1 MLAAHIPRR
10 AQNGQRPRQFKGAQL
25 RPARLD
31 SARAHG
37 LNRLR
42 SNSAGGRLSRVA
54 AHKGARETLAK
65 PRTVGAERLPW
76 GPLLITPLLV
86 GVVLGL
92 GGAFDTGRMR
102 LAVRLAYWVVLM
114 LFGSVVGRSLAIW
127 VITRPRFLAR
137 RWASAA
143 VIAAVTSLV
152 MTLVVWLA
160 NSVVGN
166 EPLRIVRLGYMFLP
180 VLIISAATTVLSVLV
195 DGQPTTTSA
204 APADAPAAKFLDRMP
219 PRLAGG
225 ALFAVEAQDHYLRL
239 HTSLGEDLIL
249 MRLTDAIAELE
260 GIEGARTHRS
270 WWVARDAIVGVER
283 AEGRASLT
291 LPNGAHVPVSR
302 SYARTLRE
310 AGWF

>member
-1 MLAAHIPRR
+1 MAKGRGSSR
-10 AQNGQRPRQFKGAQL
+10 ALGYIL
-25 RPARLD
+25 RGLT
-31 SARAHG
+31 AHG
-37 LNRLR
+37 RADSTEDR
-42 SNSAGGRLSRVA
+42 RRQTAWGRHSGVA
-54 AHKGARETLAK
+54 AHEGALLLLAK
-65 PRTVGAERLPW
+65 PRTARTERLPW

-86 GVVLGL
+86 GIVLGL
-92 GGAFDTGRMR
+92 GGAFDTGHMR
-102 LAVRLAYWVVLM
+102 LVVRLAYWVVLM
-114 LFGSVVGRSLAIW
+114 LFGSLVGRSLAIW
-127 VITRPRFLAR
+127 MITRPRFVAR

-143 VIAAVTSLV
+143 IIAAVTSLV

-160 NSVVGN
+160 NALVLGEAPRV
-166 EPLRIVRLGYMFLP
+166 VRLSYLFLP
-180 VLIISAATTVLSVLV
+180 VLIISGATTVLSVLV
-195 DGQPTTTSA
+195 DGQPSTTSA
-204 APADAPAAKFLDRMP
+204 APADAPAAKFLDRIP

-270 WWVARDAIVGVER
+270 WWVARDAIVAADR

-291 LPNGAHVPVSR
+291 LPNGATVPVSR